1 MDKNT
6 PLSSLPSSENEME
19 SKGKDIAKNQAQTP
33 DPAEPSAQVL
43 KNIQNYS
50 KALNIKPTKSV
61 LQFVEY
67 LTN

>member
-19 SKGKDIAKNQAQTP
+19 SKGKDITKNKVQA
-33 DPAEPSAQVL
+33 DPSEPSAQVI

-50 KALNIKPTKSV
+50 KTLTIKQSKTV

-67 LTN
+67 ITN

>member
-6 PLSSLPSSENEME
+6 PLSSLPSSGNEME
-19 SKGKDIAKNQAQTP
+19 SKGKDIAKNKAQQP
-33 DPAEPSAQVL
+33 DANEPSAQVL

-50 KALNIKPTKSV
+50 KALNVEPSKTV

-67 LTN
+67 ITN

>member
-19 SKGKDIAKNQAQTP
+19 SKGKDIAKNKAQV
-33 DPAEPSAQVL
+33 DPTEPSVQVL

-50 KALNIKPTKSV
+50 KALNVKPTKTV

-67 LTN
+67 ITN